1 MSSSQTDPLDPIT
14 FMNITRRKSED
25 SKLSACKTV
34 SYRTALEYSV
44 AVMAD
49 SLFEA
54 AAMAL
59 RVFSTHGCPTR
70 PAVRLGV
77 QVTPPAVTHIVTVQK
92 VEDCLKGGVR
102 SPREALFKKRLRGS
116 N

>member
-1 MSSSQTDPLDPIT
+1 MQ
-14 FMNITRRKSED
+14 N
-25 SKLSACKTV
+25 CVV
-34 SYRTALEYSV
+34 SYSDPEGLEHSV
-44 AVMAD
+44 VVIAD

-59 RVFSTHGCPTR
+59 RAFSTHGCPPG
-70 PAVRLGV
+70 PAARLRV

-92 VEDCLKGGVR
+92 VEDWLKGGAR
-102 SPREALFKKRLRGS
+102 SPREALLKKRLRSS

>member
-70 PAVRLGV
+70 PAVRLRV
-77 QVTPPAVTHIVTVQK
+77 QVTGDTARRDAHRHSS
-92 VEDCLKGGVR
+92 EG
-102 SPREALFKKRLRGS
+102 PRLAQGRGQES
-116 N
+116 ERG

>member
-1 MSSSQTDPLDPIT
+1 MQ
-14 FMNITRRKSED
+14 N
-25 SKLSACKTV
+25 CVV
-34 SYRTALEYSV
+34 SYSDPEGLEHSV
-44 AVMAD
+44 VVMAD

-59 RVFSTHGCPTR
+59 RGFNTHGCPPG
-70 PAVRLGV
+70 PAARLRV

-92 VEDCLKGGVR
+92 VEDWLNGGAR
-102 SPREALFKKRLRGS
+102 SPREALLKNRLRSS